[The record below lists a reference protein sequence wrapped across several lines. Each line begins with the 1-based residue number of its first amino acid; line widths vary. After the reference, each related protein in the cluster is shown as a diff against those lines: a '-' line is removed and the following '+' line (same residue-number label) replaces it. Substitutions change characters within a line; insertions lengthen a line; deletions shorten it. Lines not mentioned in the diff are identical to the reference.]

1 MSERIMLDCKLRIAR
16 SEFRR
21 SFRQFVMA
29 FAVIAA
35 SAIPSFAGETT
46 TPTYSQALDALYNLD
61 FSDAEHA
68 FSSLVGED
76 PPNPDYWNGLAST
89 IWMKIL
95 YDQRKFNI
103 DSYSGSSIGTT
114 RSHDSVNPDDEKRLR
129 DGTCKRQCLQWRR
142 DASDTTP
149 PGWPSARLI
158 QQNSRRRAIPM
169 QFSRARNPESSP
181 VPSA

>member
-16 SEFRR
+16 SEVRR
-21 SFRQFVMA
+21 SFRQFVIA

-61 FSDAEHA
+61 FSNAEHA

-89 IWMKIL
+89 PSPTTWSRPTRLPPIRAGI
-95 YDQRKFNI
+95 
-103 DSYSGSSIGTT
+103 SSGT
-114 RSHDSVNPDDEKRLR
+114 
-129 DGTCKRQCLQWRR
+129 
-142 DASDTTP
+142 
-149 PGWPSARLI
+149 
-158 QQNSRRRAIPM
+158 
-169 QFSRARNPESSP
+169 
-181 VPSA
+181 